1 MNHME
6 IRTDLALE
14 ARESSAGRCEKE
26 EGVSF
31 EENFDEATG
40 IRVTTVRI
48 LNKAGEQSIGKPM
61 GTYITLEAE
70 SLEQDDEDC
79 HRQVSEQL
87 AEHLRKLVRKALASG
102 GAGKGGYTE
111 KNGDTVKSDGAET
124 CNDTATSNDTV
135 ANNGTAK
142 SDGTVINSGTAMNND
157 TEQSSNAVKN
167 GAMKQ
172 NCDRAK
178 DITPTQDAPEN
189 ENTSP
194 TILTVGLGN
203 RAVTSDSLGS
213 RVVDELWITR
223 HLEEASPKISG
234 IIPGVMAQTGMESAQ
249 IVRAIVAET
258 EPQLVIAIDAL
269 AARSVSRLGTTIQ
282 ITDTGIQPGS
292 GVGNHR
298 HSLTKESLGVP
309 VIAIG
314 VPTVVS
320 AAAIV
325 YDTVQSLTEILRQ
338 SEQRQAADWMD
349 EQSPTERYQ
358 LIRELVEP
366 SLGPMMV
373 TPKDIDERVSQLG
386 HTIAEGMNI
395 ALLGAEDELA

>member
-1 MNHME
+1 MKQME
-6 IRTDLALE
+6 IRTDLAVE
-14 ARESSAGRCEKE
+14 ARESSAEQCGKE

-31 EENFDEATG
+31 EENFDEVTG

-48 LNKAGEQSIGKPM
+48 LNQAGEKSIGKPM

-70 SLEQDDEDC
+70 SLEWDDEDC

-87 AEHLRKLVRKALASG
+87 SGYLRALIGKALGECEKMRSQPMPKDRNEPDGTANKIG
-102 GAGKGGYTE
+102 GKG
-111 KNGDTVKSDGAET
+111 
-124 CNDTATSNDTV
+124 
-135 ANNGTAK
+135 
-142 SDGTVINSGTAMNND
+142 IN
-157 TEQSSNAVKN
+157 
-167 GAMKQ
+167 
-172 NCDRAK
+172 R
-178 DITPTQDAPEN
+178 TPA
-189 ENTSP
+189 
-194 TILTVGLGN
+194 ILTVGLGN
-203 RAVTSDSLGS
+203 RGVTSDSLGP

-223 HLEEASPKISG
+223 HLESASPRISG

-258 EPQLVIAIDAL
+258 SPQLVIAIDAL

-282 ITDTGIQPGS
+282 LTDTGIQPGS

-320 AAAIV
+320 AAAII
-325 YDTVQSLTEILRQ
+325 YDTVQSLSDILRQ
-338 SEQRQAADWMD
+338 SKQMQAAADWMD
-349 EQSPTERYQ
+349 EQSPAERHQ

-373 TPKDIDERVSQLG
+373 TPKDIDERISQLS

-395 ALLGAEDELA
+395 ALLGTGGKVLAHRTIL

>member
-1 MNHME
+1 MNQME

-14 ARESSAGRCEKE
+14 ARESSAGSCEKE
-26 EGVSF
+26 EGVQF

-48 LNKAGEQSIGKPM
+48 LNKEGEQSIGKPM

-70 SLEQDDEDC
+70 SLERPDEDC

-87 AEHLRKLVRKALASG
+87 AERLLKLIRKTAGGDGAS
-102 GAGKGGYTE
+102 A
-111 KNGDTVKSDGAET
+111 GAET
-124 CNDTATSNDTV
+124 EM
-135 ANNGTAK
+135 GTEHK
-142 SDGTVINSGTAMNND
+142 SLVDSV
-157 TEQSSNAVKN
+157 
-167 GAMKQ
+167 
-172 NCDRAK
+172 
-178 DITPTQDAPEN
+178 
-189 ENTSP
+189 
-194 TILTVGLGN
+194 LTVGLGN
-203 RAVTSDSLGS
+203 RAVTSDSLGP

-258 EPQLVIAIDAL
+258 EPELVIVIDAL
-269 AARSVSRLGTTIQ
+269 ASRSVSRLGTTIQ
-282 ITDTGIQPGS
+282 LTDTGIQPGS

-325 YDTVQSLTEILRQ
+325 YDTAQSLSEVLRQ
-338 SEQRQAADWMD
+338 SAQMKEAADWID
-349 EQSPTERYQ
+349 EQSPAERYQ

-366 SLGPMMV
+366 CLGQMMV
-373 TPKDIDERVSQLG
+373 TPKDIDERVSQLS

-395 ALLGAEDELA
+395 ALLGVEEEC

>member
-1 MNHME
+1 MNQME

-14 ARESSAGRCEKE
+14 ARESSAERCEKE

-31 EENFDEATG
+31 EENFDEASG

-48 LNKAGEQSIGKPM
+48 LNKEGERSIGKPV

-70 SLEQDDEDC
+70 SLERDDEDC

-87 AEHLRKLVRKALASG
+87 AEYLRRLICAAGQTLQEREAGCLPKSKA
-102 GAGKGGYTE
+102 
-111 KNGDTVKSDGAET
+111 VDGPESADKRRAV
-124 CNDTATSNDTV
+124 CSA
-135 ANNGTAK
+135 
-142 SDGTVINSGTAMNND
+142 
-157 TEQSSNAVKN
+157 QS
-167 GAMKQ
+167 
-172 NCDRAK
+172 
-178 DITPTQDAPEN
+178 
-189 ENTSP
+189 
-194 TILTVGLGN
+194 ILTVGLGN
-203 RAVTSDSLGS
+203 RAVTSDSLGP

-223 HLEEASPKISG
+223 HLEAASPKISG

-258 EPQLVIAIDAL
+258 EPQLVIVIDAL
-269 AARSVSRLGTTIQ
+269 ASRSVARLGTTIQ
-282 ITDTGIQPGS
+282 LTDTGIQPGS

-298 HSLTKESLGVP
+298 HSLTRESLGVP

-325 YDTVQSLTEILRQ
+325 YDTAQSLSEVLRQ
-338 SEQRQAADWMD
+338 SAQMKEAADWID
-349 EQSPTERYQ
+349 EQGPAERYQ

-366 SLGPMMV
+366 SLGQMMV
-373 TPKDIDERVSQLG
+373 TPKDIDERVSQLS

-395 ALLGAEDELA
+395 ALLGVEED

>member
-1 MNHME
+1 MNQVE

-14 ARESSAGRCEKE
+14 ARESSAERCEKE

-48 LNKAGEQSIGKPM
+48 LDRDGEEAIGKPM

-70 SLEQDDEDC
+70 SLEMADDDC

-87 AEHLRKLVRKALASG
+87 AEHLRKLVQRAMGHVVRDKETKAG
-102 GAGKGGYTE
+102 E
-111 KNGDTVKSDGAET
+111 KRTCVEKDGVE
-124 CNDTATSNDTV
+124 NQSPR
-135 ANNGTAK
+135 
-142 SDGTVINSGTAMNND
+142 SLEEERDGFNSG
-157 TEQSSNAVKN
+157 SSVKN
-167 GAMKQ
+167 SSA
-172 NCDRAK
+172 
-178 DITPTQDAPEN
+178 
-189 ENTSP
+189 
-194 TILTVGLGN
+194 ILTVGLGN
-203 RAVTSDSLGS
+203 RAVTSDSLGP
-213 RVVDELWITR
+213 RVVDELWITG
-223 HLEEASPKISG
+223 HIEEASPRISG

-249 IVRAIVAET
+249 IVRGIVAET
-258 EPQLVIAIDAL
+258 RPQLVIAIDAL

-282 ITDTGIQPGS
+282 LTDTGIQPGS

-325 YDTVQSLTEILRQ
+325 YDTAQSLSEVLRQ
-338 SEQRQAADWMD
+338 SAQMKEAADWID
-349 EQSPTERYQ
+349 DQSPSERYQ

-366 SLGPMMV
+366 SLGQMMV
-373 TPKDIDERVSQLG
+373 TPKDIDERVSQLS

-395 ALLGAEDELA
+395 ALLGYEDSLDV